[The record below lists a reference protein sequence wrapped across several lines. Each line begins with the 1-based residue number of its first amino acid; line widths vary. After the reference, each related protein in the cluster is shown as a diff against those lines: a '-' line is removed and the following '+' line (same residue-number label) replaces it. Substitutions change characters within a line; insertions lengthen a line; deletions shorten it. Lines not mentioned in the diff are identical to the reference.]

1 MAALFFYLKV
11 ASQVA
16 HPLHPHMPKKDG
28 QSRQKN

>member
-16 HPLHPHMPKKDG
+16 PSIHDAKKDG

>member
-16 HPLHPHMPKKDG
+16 PPPSTMPKKDG